1 MSVYDKQTRGRGTET
16 FPLLPKPGGQ
26 SLNIRNLVIGNVVVC
41 LYFIATNFHNP
52 TMDQYLYRRMTEKV
66 FGNETHHVSV
76 NQTCYVNKSDK
87 HYLLQEKAQQMT
99 SRKQMY
105 FTVARGIFVVL
116 NIVFVGAYSDFI
128 GRKVMFVVAMT
139 GCIVRYCTLTAII
152 YWELDFN
159 YYFIGEIISGIT
171 GYDYSFLLAS
181 YAYTAD
187 NTPPKK
193 TRTIAIAVLE
203 TTLSLANA
211 ASQTAS
217 GFFIQRT
224 GFLYPSF
231 TSVILM
237 LLAVVFVLL
246 CVTETLPRSEV
257 QQKECFGPRKGIKR
271 IVGFYLFDDTKQTR
285 LLFILAL
292 VTYLFFILPS
302 SGVSNTGTLYVLN
315 KPFCWTPET
324 IGYYTMAGTALKQ
337 VFGVPI
343 IKFLQHCISDE
354 IIGIAS
360 SFVMVA
366 AYTLRGLAYTDW
378 MMYGVAGLEA
388 FTFAISPTVRAIM
401 SRMSPKDR
409 QGSLFT
415 CLMLIQRVLT
425 WSYLVTG
432 SLFTCMMLVQRVL
445 TWSYLVT
452 GSLFTCLML
461 VQIVLTWS
469 YLVRG
474 SLFTCLMLVQRVLTW
489 SYLVTGS
496 LFTCLMLVRRVL
508 TWSCLVTGS
517 PFTCLMLIR
526 RVLTWSCLV
535 TGSLFTCLM
544 LIQRVLTCSCLVTGS
559 LFTCLMLVRRVLHGH
574 VL

>member
-415 CLMLIQRVLT
+415 
-425 WSYLVTG
+425 S
-432 SLFTCMMLVQRVL
+432 
-445 TWSYLVT
+445 
-452 GSLFTCLML
+452 LML
-461 VQIVLTWS
+461 VQAVCTLLGTPVFNS
-469 YLVRG
+469 LYQATVEVMRGSVYLVMAGLQLLSVTVFIVFACRSRG
-474 SLFTCLMLVQRVLTW
+474 AEHGIYNEEEVTIQDSGSRAYSSPALSASFERSGSHVQSRGDLISQPIRSSDHYICSYSYSSQDSL
-489 SYLVTGS
+489 
-496 LFTCLMLVRRVL
+496 
-508 TWSCLVTGS
+508 
-517 PFTCLMLIR
+517 P
-526 RVLTWSCLV
+526 
-535 TGSLFTCLM
+535 
-544 LIQRVLTCSCLVTGS
+544 
-559 LFTCLMLVRRVLHGH
+559 
-574 VL
+574 